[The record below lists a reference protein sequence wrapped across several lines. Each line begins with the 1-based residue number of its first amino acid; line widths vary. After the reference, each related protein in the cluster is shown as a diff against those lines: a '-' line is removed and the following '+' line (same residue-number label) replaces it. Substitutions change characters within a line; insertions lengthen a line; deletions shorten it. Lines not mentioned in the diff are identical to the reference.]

1 MFGQTGPFIDH
12 RRIKLD
18 RMGPCPNL
26 SIRIGP
32 AGYAA
37 CPDQIKLTLQFTRET
52 CQHVRGGIHE
62 GRAR

>member
-1 MFGQTGPFIDH
+1 
-12 RRIKLD
+12 
-18 RMGPCPNL
+18 MGPCPNL
-26 SIRIGP
+26 AIGIGP